1 MFLKERKYIE
11 KLIRRIVD
19 NLESSSDD
27 SNDSDNSD
35 EE

>member
-1 MFLKERKYIE
+1 MFLKEHKYIE